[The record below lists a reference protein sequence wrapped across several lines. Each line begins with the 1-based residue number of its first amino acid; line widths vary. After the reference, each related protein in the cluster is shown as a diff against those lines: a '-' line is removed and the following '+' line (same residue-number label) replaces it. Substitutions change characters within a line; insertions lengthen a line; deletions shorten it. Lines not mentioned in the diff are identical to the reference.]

1 MGFGRFEMRVS
12 DAEIPS
18 SEVRFRNAKAQITIS
33 SLKVRNWMFQ
43 ISISVFELFPRTLRG
58 NISKFRKHI
67 SAAVFR
73 TSASKISDDWG
84 VGQKFSNHVVI
95 KSFEML
101 TK

>member
-58 NISKFRKHI
+58 NS
-67 SAAVFR
+67 S
-73 TSASKISDDWG
+73 TPPG
-84 VGQKFSNHVVI
+84 SNSEFQIRNGKCEEV
-95 KSFEML
+95 
-101 TK
+101 